1 MSRSLLPRSAPGH
14 ASSLPP
20 LSRLKSAHSYIKRN
34 NKKQKTTPLNLISHG
49 SSFRDFEP
57 PRRPDMRPALYQPS
71 AAAVGRM
78 QICFICIET
87 RPRPQ
92 CLPSHSI
99 PPPTTLPT
107 LLWRVLW
114 PSIYIYIPHMLSD
127 SRPPAAKHSL
137 PCEGCQFVY
146 MLMLLFPSRPPA
158 SSGRPLTI
166 PLCSKVTRRSVVTL
180 PDFTHTSGSG
190 FSSNLL
196 FFYFLPQLFGAL
208 CLFLEME
215 TGPNE
220 HWN

>member
-1 MSRSLLPRSAPGH
+1 
-14 ASSLPP
+14 
-20 LSRLKSAHSYIKRN
+20 
-34 NKKQKTTPLNLISHG
+34 
-49 SSFRDFEP
+49 
-57 PRRPDMRPALYQPS
+57 MRPALYQPS

-87 RPRPQ
+87 WPRPQ

-107 LLWRVLW
+107 LLWRVLRPW
-114 PSIYIYIPHMLSD
+114 IYIYIPHMLSD

-180 PDFTHTSGSG
+180 PDFTHTSASG

-196 FFYFLPQLFGAL
+196 FFFIFSPSFLVHYVYFWKWKRGRMSIGTEDALLNPRLDYQPDPVAPQLAGAPK
-208 CLFLEME
+208 
-215 TGPNE
+215 G
-220 HWN
+220 

>member
-1 MSRSLLPRSAPGH
+1 MS
-14 ASSLPP
+14 
-20 LSRLKSAHSYIKRN
+20 
-34 NKKQKTTPLNLISHG
+34 G
-49 SSFRDFEP
+49 SVP
-57 PRRPDMRPALYQPS
+57 T
-71 AAAVGRM
+71 VGRRSGPHANLLHLHRDAAQASM
-78 QICFICIET
+78 FA
-87 RPRPQ
+87 
-92 CLPSHSI
+92 LPLY

-107 LLWRVLW
+107 LLWRVLRPW
-114 PSIYIYIPHMLSD
+114 IYIYIPHMLSD